1 MQTIIDIREIE
12 IDIEFTRYSGY
23 LIEALKVHFIS
34 GVDKKIK
41 EEKLFYICIIDNE
54 KECCEELGYLSTP
67 DDYKSFIGANLLSY
81 EVIDINGV
89 DSEIEGEE
97 QKLNIKT
104 TKGDLQFSAYNY
116 HNGYYYHDI
125 IVKMY
130 NEKEFKKSPYSKLAI
145 SNL

>member
-23 LIEALKVHFIS
+23 LIEVLKVHFIS

-125 IVKMY
+125 IVKMC
-130 NEKEFKKSPYSKLAI
+130 NEKEFI
-145 SNL
+145 NLHIQN